1 MVLNALKTKSM
12 LFTSNRHKHK
22 DTNLSLCHQDKSI
35 EAVTSYKYLG
45 VVFDKHISW
54 KNHAEYV
61 CNKVAGRIGV
71 FSRIRRFITI
81 EAAQTVYTSIIQ
93 PIFDYCSIAWSSLLQ
108 QDKDR
113 MQRLQNRAARIIICE
128 TPAKSSS
135 EVLKQ
140 LNWMTLDQRRAW
152 NKVNLV
158 RKCTLSQTPNY
169 LSNSFARQNSN
180 HSYSTRNNDFLIL
193 PKVRT
198 NYGKR
203 TFLFSGAGLFNSLP
217 PKIRNDD
224 NKDFARLSREFFK
237 IRLNFY

>member
-12 LFTSNRHKHK
+12 LFTSNRLKHK

-217 PKIRNDD
+217 PKIRNVD
-224 NKDFARLSREFFK
+224 NKDFASLSQEFLK
-237 IRLNFY
+237 SE

>member
-1 MVLNALKTKSM
+1 MIFLVQYGILAFAKFKRPDCTRLHLRVLKFSKFSGGACPRTPLVYRNFVAPNGRSRAHIANILNYATPG
-12 LFTSNRHKHK
+12 L
-22 DTNLSLCHQDKSI
+22 TNK
-35 EAVTSYKYLG
+35 KRLG
-45 VVFDKHISW
+45 
-54 KNHAEYV
+54 
-61 CNKVAGRIGV
+61 
-71 FSRIRRFITI
+71 T
-81 EAAQTVYTSIIQ
+81 
-93 PIFDYCSIAWSSLLQ
+93 PL
-108 QDKDR
+108 
-113 MQRLQNRAARIIICE
+113 ARIIICE

-198 NYGKR
+198 NYRKR

-217 PKIRNDD
+217 PKIRNVD

-237 IRLNFY
+237 IRMNFY